1 MRENKDFSNPKGVF
15 KEKGAVGMPEK
26 KIPSGINE
34 VASIKRSGLTSMV
47 PDDVNR
53 SRIYVGKRPTAQE
66 ANSEEDSG
74 S

>member
-34 VASIKRSGLTSMV
+34 VASIRRSELTSMA

-53 SRIYVGKRPTAQE
+53 SKIYIGKLPAPRKPNPEKDA
-66 ANSEEDSG
+66 G
-74 S
+74 K